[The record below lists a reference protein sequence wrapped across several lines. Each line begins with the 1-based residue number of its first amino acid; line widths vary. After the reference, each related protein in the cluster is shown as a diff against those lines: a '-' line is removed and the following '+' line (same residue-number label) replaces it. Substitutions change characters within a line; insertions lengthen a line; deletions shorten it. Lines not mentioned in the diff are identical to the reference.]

1 MYRMI
6 LPETLPDVAA
16 AEAHAAAEPGGS
28 VDVPTVDVRAVDAD
42 AAAART
48 RADYGRVSRW
58 ALGLLGTAG
67 AAVAVLIAV
76 FPLSLVGTAGTGQV
90 LFGAVFVAIALAIGI
105 PSVWLLWALHR
116 SGRRLSRAAGYWAG
130 LPYRQGRRSPAR
142 GDWFA
147 VRFLGFSSDLF
158 LRLICSTL
166 SGSPRSSPSSA
177 WSAASPPGRRC
188 GKSPSGSAGAFCSS
202 PSAADSSGGCSACRT
217 ATSRATRRA
226 SPAGAERNRV
236 APGVGARAP
245 AARVSLDVMSPEA
258 IAQLAPELAS
268 RIVADSRDRVGWMR
282 ARSRGITA
290 TDVAQLTSHTSI
302 ARAADAKLGAGRG
315 FSGNAY
321 TDHGR
326 RREPEIAAWVAATHG
341 IHPSSAL
348 FHAVVEK
355 RHLATPDGIA
365 VDAAGRV
372 SLAEIKT
379 TNKTWRSIP
388 RTYLR
393 QVWWQ
398 QHVLGAERTL
408 VVWEEHDGFVP
419 VGDEPR
425 CAWVDRDEREIGQL
439 VRLATELIDELY
451 RRTVL
456 RHAQERGGQA
466 PGAAPAPR
474 PREPYRALALSD

>member
-1 MYRMI
+1 M
-6 LPETLPDVAA
+6 T
-16 AEAHAAAEPGGS
+16 
-28 VDVPTVDVRAVDAD
+28 
-42 AAAART
+42 
-48 RADYGRVSRW
+48 
-58 ALGLLGTAG
+58 
-67 AAVAVLIAV
+67 
-76 FPLSLVGTAGTGQV
+76 
-90 LFGAVFVAIALAIGI
+90 
-105 PSVWLLWALHR
+105 
-116 SGRRLSRAAGYWAG
+116 
-130 LPYRQGRRSPAR
+130 
-142 GDWFA
+142 
-147 VRFLGFSSDLF
+147 
-158 LRLICSTL
+158 
-166 SGSPRSSPSSA
+166 
-177 WSAASPPGRRC
+177 
-188 GKSPSGSAGAFCSS
+188 
-202 PSAADSSGGCSACRT
+202 
-217 ATSRATRRA
+217 
-226 SPAGAERNRV
+226 
-236 APGVGARAP
+236 
-245 AARVSLDVMSPEA
+245 PEA
-258 IAQLAPELAS
+258 IARIAPDLAS

-290 TDVAQLTSHTSI
+290 TDVAQLTSHTAI
-302 ARAADAKLGAGRG
+302 ARAADAKLGGGSG

-355 RHLATPDGIA
+355 RHLATPDGIT
-365 VDAAGRV
+365 VDADGRV
-372 SLAEIKT
+372 TLAEIKT

-425 CAWVDRDEREIGQL
+425 CAWVDRDEREIAQL

-451 RRTVL
+451 RRTTL
-456 RHAQERGGQA
+456 RRTGQA
-466 PGAAPAPR
+466 AQAQPGEGMPQTRPTMR